1 MVRKPGF
8 DRLMG
13 DHRPVLGHEYVI
25 YPQERPESS
34 ESGSEAV
41 PRLDE
46 TVLIHSSDTMISVGH
61 RVVVEVSA
69 DHSCTGAVV
78 EVGQDGIHLFGP
90 AAEGL
95 AVFGAGFLHCF

>member
-1 MVRKPGF
+1 MVRKPCF

-34 ESGSEAV
+34 ESGSESI

-46 TVLIHSSDTMISVGH
+46 TVLVHSSDTMIGVGH
-61 RVVVEVSA
+61 RVVVEVAA
-69 DHSCTGAVV
+69 DHSCTGTVV
-78 EVGQDGIHLFGP
+78 EVGQDGIHLFGTSG
-90 AAEGL
+90 EGL
-95 AVFGAGFLHCF
+95 AVFGAGFLPCF

>member
-13 DHRPVLGHEYVI
+13 DHRPVLGYKYVI
-25 YPQERPESS
+25 YPQQRPESS
-34 ESGSEAV
+34 ESGSESI

-46 TVLIHSSDTMISVGH
+46 TVLVHSSDTMIGVGH
-61 RVVVEVSA
+61 RVIVEVSA
-69 DHSCTGAVV
+69 NHSCTRAVV

-90 AAEGL
+90 AGEGL

>member
-13 DHRPVLGHEYVI
+13 DHRPLLGHEYVI
-25 YPQERPESS
+25 YPQQRPESS
-34 ESGSEAV
+34 ESGSEAIS
-41 PRLDE
+41 RLDK
-46 TVLIHSSDTMISVGH
+46 TVLVHSSDTMIGVGH
-61 RVVVEVSA
+61 RGVVEVA
-69 DHSCTGAVV
+69 ANHSCTGAVV

-95 AVFGAGFLHCF
+95 SVFGAGFLPCF

>member
-1 MVRKPGF
+1 MVRKPCF

-13 DHRPVLGHEYVI
+13 DHRPVLRHKYVI
-25 YPQERPESS
+25 YPQQRPESS

-41 PRLDE
+41 PCLDE
-46 TVLIHSSDTMISVGH
+46 TVLVDPAHTMVSVGH

-78 EVGQDGIHLFGP
+78 EVGKDGIHLFGP
-90 AAEGL
+90 AGEGL
-95 AVFGAGFLHCF
+95 SLFGAGFLPCF